1 MISDPP
7 NIPVDTM
14 FAHSLNLNS
23 PRLQSQMAES
33 SSIPARLVPQ
43 TLSIGSEIGSAST
56 RTVTRLP
63 QDPMDQEGVE
73 LLLGIATIVSKEM
86 ANSDKE
92 LFGDESGCNFRTN
105 GERSSFPSFC
115 QGGLAAR
122 VGTNS
127 LSSPSLFHK
136 DLDDDDFAWN
146 RVRTVSI
153 DNGYKSPRRSPDV
166 EEAMSMAMSIRMRSS
181 TTKTKSSPLPVIV
194 SPVNTRL
201 RTNRK
206 PSIKLLAHKRKKEQ
220 IKFPKLVTQQQKHSP
235 NNQNQNLPNIMS
247 RHRSKAQ
254 EESSIKGKSITV
266 IHRKKFSWK
275 NYPELEA
282 FLVANREEYLRHS
295 ALNYTIQ
302 QKKYNNRL
310 TERLLD
316 LAAQHQYVFNEE
328 EFNFVTVRD
337 RIRCFYK
344 SYVQSSKKRGIVLG
358 YAARKAGILTKAD
371 LQKSV
376 GKEGTIVNPL

>member
-1 MISDPP
+1 
-7 NIPVDTM
+7 M

-23 PRLQSQMAES
+23 PRLQSPMAET

-43 TLSIGSEIGSAST
+43 TLPIGSEIGSAST
-56 RTVTRLP
+56 STRTVTCLP

-92 LFGDESGCNFRTN
+92 LFGDESGRNFRTN

-115 QGGLAAR
+115 QGGLGAR
-122 VGTNS
+122 LPTENS
-127 LSSPSLFHK
+127 LFRK
-136 DLDDDDFAWN
+136 DLDEDDFGWS

-166 EEAMSMAMSIRMRSS
+166 EEAMSMAMAIRMRSP
-181 TTKTKSSPLPVIV
+181 TTKSKSSSLPVIV

-206 PSIKLLAHKRKKEQ
+206 PSLKLLAHKKKKEQ
-220 IKFPKLVTQQQKHSP
+220 IKFPKLVTQQQQHSP
-235 NNQNQNLPNIMS
+235 NNQNQNLLNIMS

-275 NYPELEA
+275 NYP
-282 FLVANREEYLRHS
+282 
-295 ALNYTIQ
+295 
-302 QKKYNNRL
+302 
-310 TERLLD
+310 
-316 LAAQHQYVFNEE
+316 
-328 EFNFVTVRD
+328 
-337 RIRCFYK
+337 
-344 SYVQSSKKRGIVLG
+344 
-358 YAARKAGILTKAD
+358 
-371 LQKSV
+371 
-376 GKEGTIVNPL
+376 GK